1 MRKLPAATA
10 IASVSLCTLALTGL
24 TIAASASAADKG
36 AERTA
41 QKRGEWRW
49 YGGTPGG
56 DKYSPLDQINA
67 HNVNKLHI
75 AWVQAAEPPEVLHG
89 KSALVGANF
98 EHTPLMV
105 GGLLYMRSEAGP
117 VVAMDPTNGK
127 VIWVDQQ
134 AHGTGESRGLSY
146 WSDGRDARIFALDG
160 SDLIALNASTGQR
173 YPNFG
178 DGGRVD
184 LRVYADPRPNSPVG
198 GFAWSSFP
206 VVVGDMVVIAG
217 VPDLAED
224 AASKVP
230 PGVTP
235 ALDPP
240 SDIRGYDARSGKL
253 VWTFHVIPRKGEYGY
268 DTWLNNSADINGL
281 GGAWSWLTADEELGY
296 VYLPTEEASND
307 FYGGHRPG
315 PDLFTNSV
323 LCLDAKTGKR
333 VWHYQII
340 HHDLWDFD
348 NPTAPILTDIKV
360 DGRRVKALV
369 QLTKQGF
376 AFVFDRQTGKPIWPI
391 EERPVPQGTVPGEW
405 YSPTQ
410 PFPTKPPALDLQGLT
425 PDDLINFTPALRQ
438 QAMDVVKP
446 YTLAPLYTPA
456 ALDHEI
462 VMLPGTTGSANWP
475 GGAFDPDSG
484 MLYVPVVRNAVHTIM
499 IKPKKSRFAYD
510 RKGEPFLSTNIE
522 LGYEGINPNKP
533 LAGGEPS
540 RLPITKPP
548 YGSLVAID
556 LNKGELVWRVANG
569 DGPRYHPLLKSL
581 DLPPLGTPSRAA
593 PLVTKTLLF
602 IGEGQD
608 GPGGPVRIP
617 TWGGGKMFRALD
629 KKTGKVLWQMELPGG
644 TNGGPMTYMA
654 HGKQYIVVAVGW
666 HDMPAELVALAL
678 P

>member
-1 MRKLPAATA
+1 MSRYVTATA
-10 IASVSLCTLALTGL
+10 IAGASLCVLAAVALTAG
-24 TIAASASAADKG
+24 SAAAADRS
-36 AERTA
+36 AERAA
-41 QKRGEWRW
+41 QRRGEWRW
-49 YGGTPGG
+49 YAGTPGG
-56 DKYSPLDQINA
+56 DKYSPLDQINSS
-67 HNVNKLHI
+67 NVGKLRV
-75 AWVQAAEPPEVLHG
+75 AWVQAAEPPEVLRG
-89 KSALVGANF
+89 KAALVGGNY

-117 VVAMDPTNGK
+117 VVALDPTDGK
-127 VIWVDQQ
+127 VVWVDQQ
-134 AHGTGESRGLSY
+134 AHGTGVSRGLSY
-146 WSDGRDARIFALDG
+146 WTDGKDARIFALDG
-160 SDLIALNASTGQR
+160 SDLIALNAKTGQR
-173 YPNFG
+173 YGDFG
-178 DGGRVD
+178 DRGRVD
-184 LRVYADPRPNSPVG
+184 LKVYADPRPNSPVG
-198 GFAWSSFP
+198 GFSWSSFP
-206 VVVGDMVVIAG
+206 VVVGDIVVIAG
-217 VPDLAED
+217 VPELADD

-230 PGVTP
+230 PGVKP

-240 SDIRGYDARSGKL
+240 SDIRGYDVRSGKIM
-253 VWTFHVIPRKGEYGY
+253 WTFHVIPRKGEYGY
-268 DTWLNNSADINGL
+268 DTWLNGSADVNGL

-296 VYLPTEEASND
+296 VYIPTEEASND

-360 DGRRVKALV
+360 DGRRIKALV

-376 AFVFDRQTGKPIWPI
+376 AFVFDRQTGKPVWPI
-391 EERPVPQGTVPGEW
+391 EERPVPQGNTPGEW

-425 PDDLINFTPALRQ
+425 PDDLISFTPQLHQ
-438 QAMDVVKP
+438 QALDVVKP

-462 VMLPGTTGSANWP
+462 VMMPGTTGAANWP
-475 GGAFDPDSG
+475 GGAFDPDTG
-484 MLYVPVVRNAVHTIM
+484 ILYVPVIRNAVRTM
-499 IKPKKSRFAYD
+499 LAKPKNSRFAYD
-510 RKGEPFLSTNIE
+510 RKGEGSLLNTNME
-522 LGYEGINPNKP
+522 LAYEGINPNKP
-533 LAGGEPS
+533 LASGEPS

-548 YGSLVAID
+548 YGSLVALD
-556 LNKGELVWRVANG
+556 LNKGAILWKVANG
-569 DGPRYHPLLKSL
+569 DGPRYHPLLKAL

-602 IGEGQD
+602 IGEGRD
-608 GPGGPVRIP
+608 GPGGPSRIP

-644 TNGGPMTYMA
+644 TTGGPITYMA
-654 HGKQYIVVAVGW
+654 HGKQYILVTVGW
-666 HDMPAELVALAL
+666 HDQPAQLVALAL